1 MQDCY
6 ELLNVN
12 KAHILKNMIE
22 NGWNEVNVDL
32 YIKSCYDKTVRRKV
46 EIPRK
51 VAIDSIQDELELMER
66 LETLEQKQK
75 LYDEA
80 YEIIGKAKGRANYAE
95 TAYLNEEAHFARI
108 KNAEIQE
115 EFNQLK
121 DQANEIEQ
129 EERKKKET
137 QINRYAEFRER
148 YQQRTKRPP
157 YTVLNIEE
165 ESFGKLSFKEKI
177 QMLMD
182 KKEVLLKNYSSIL
195 NQSQD
200 SIGRAEIS
208 IKMNEVAEAYEEAK
222 RQVEEKRYDHTS
234 EYQPD
239 LIKGM
244 IENNSSIENKIV
256 IRQKNKDTGNPKVV
270 DENTGEVVDR
280 SREKTIDENMYNG
293 ERHISD
299 SKRRNLRVKTIA
311 KIGYQNSNNEKKFL
325 YEYQVTRR
333 INGEDKSDIVISPV
347 SIVDILLDKR
357 IGKDGSI
364 DLYNFLADELFSEET
379 IKGAQKN
386 SGFIGSI
393 KQDEEGNYYL
403 TLDQNQL
410 DLEEQEMLA
419 ATMIAREKE
428 RQKNEEGR

>member
-1 MQDCY
+1 
-6 ELLNVN
+6 
-12 KAHILKNMIE
+12 
-22 NGWNEVNVDL
+22 
-32 YIKSCYDKTVRRKV
+32 
-46 EIPRK
+46 
-51 VAIDSIQDELELMER
+51 
-66 LETLEQKQK
+66 
-75 LYDEA
+75 
-80 YEIIGKAKGRANYAE
+80 
-95 TAYLNEEAHFARI
+95 
-108 KNAEIQE
+108 
-115 EFNQLK
+115 
-121 DQANEIEQ
+121 
-129 EERKKKET
+129 
-137 QINRYAEFRER
+137 
-148 YQQRTKRPP
+148 
-157 YTVLNIEE
+157 
-165 ESFGKLSFKEKI
+165 
-177 QMLMD
+177 MLMD